1 MILIKK
7 LNRFNYEEKNAHYAP
22 QKIQSTRMVDTE
34 MGSSVGIVNNVS
46 VHLPGRIKLINT
58 SESLYGLGSG

>member
-1 MILIKK
+1 
-7 LNRFNYEEKNAHYAP
+7 
-22 QKIQSTRMVDTE
+22 
-34 MGSSVGIVNNVS
+34 MGDSVGIVKNVS

>member
-1 MILIKK
+1 
-7 LNRFNYEEKNAHYAP
+7 
-22 QKIQSTRMVDTE
+22 
-34 MGSSVGIVNNVS
+34 MGSSVGIVKNVS